1 MLFRQLFDAA
11 SSTYTY
17 LLGDPASGEALLI
30 DPVFEQTTRDLS
42 LLQELGL
49 TLKLVVDTHAHAD
62 HVTAAA
68 EATGRPGRPSDTAKS
83 GPSCAKPRVFCCGC
97 GGAMPNRASNAPRLF
112 CAARWPQRPA
122 PKRPRFRP
130 DPPANRPKPRCP
142 PCARKRRSRVQ
153 SCNG

>member
-62 HVTAAA
+62 HVTAAWLLKQKTGCQIASAAVINA
-68 EATGRPGRPSDTAKS
+68 EQLMVGCATLRGRQREGGGGRAGAQRAMRATSSTQMKAFPGEEVRQCTR
-83 GPSCAKPRVFCCGC
+83 CV
-97 GGAMPNRASNAPRLF
+97 
-112 CAARWPQRPA
+112 RPA
-122 PKRPRFRP
+122 
-130 DPPANRPKPRCP
+130 
-142 PCARKRRSRVQ
+142 
-153 SCNG
+153 

>member
-49 TLKLVVDTHAHAD
+49 TLKPLMGSLAHL
-62 HVTAAA
+62 
-68 EATGRPGRPSDTAKS
+68 PK
-83 GPSCAKPRVFCCGC
+83 K
-97 GGAMPNRASNAPRLF
+97 NRNMA
-112 CAARWPQRPA
+112 
-122 PKRPRFRP
+122 
-130 DPPANRPKPRCP
+130 
-142 PCARKRRSRVQ
+142 
-153 SCNG
+153 